1 MDKILKLYKYVDGG
15 INDTPFPNSDNPIE
29 IGSFRY
35 DAKRMGGAPTI
46 TASVYY
52 PSCLDDEW
60 TDNVYAEFNGEKYF
74 LKQTPTSSHNN
85 EDERY
90 KHDLELVSERRI
102 LDDVYFFDVV
112 TGDPMDSDK
121 PVSNSTKVV
130 FFGNVH
136 EFVARLNASLAYSHI
151 DYEVVVDD
159 EVETEEKLMS
169 FEDQFFSNVLQEI
182 YKTYEVPYYFDGKV
196 IHIGWA
202 KSSDVIPTFRYGV
215 NDALL
220 SITKNNANYKIVNR
234 ATATGSSDN
243 IPFYYPNNSPKGNIE
258 AVENGQLGVK
268 VLDFDTFANKV
279 DIDGV
284 ITYQGEDATVTKVT
298 NYRGD
303 SIVSGSYYA
312 TSKFTYKGY
321 STKYKM
327 YITSSVKGNIPLTIT
342 PLLDFTKYH
351 DDEDTNGVKA
361 SGKAT
366 IRIYLGDKML
376 AKSDVGSSGHTFD
389 LTLPSGSS
397 VLEINLNYV
406 PDYDSSLNWF
416 EGSEGLAW
424 ETDSHA
430 GWYYKGEEVELKDLG
445 LAISTDAPRTG
456 DSITQRQNGYIK
468 TSQNLMPYK
477 YRESSGDER
486 FYNATSEECD
496 GWEFNNPY
504 VEGRPKEHI
513 FTVED
518 IKPTIKDTT
527 VGGLR
532 IDMFSEFAYD
542 NDDNDE
548 TYEDEEG
555 NVYFKHPYFYGKL
568 RVMDFNLFDHAIEN
582 QPMTISF
589 TSGDCGACN
598 FEIGVTEEYPQKNPV
613 QVDANGNLLRGAN
626 GMVLAGIE
634 GTQQDVTTFQDRQQ
648 DTSKY
653 EVWIALK
660 KEEETY
666 GILMPQGLHR
676 PKAAGSGNDGD
687 TFVILG
693 INLPESYII
702 NAEKKLEAE
711 IIKYLKENND
721 EKFTFS
727 INFSRI
733 YFAEEEN
740 EDVLEQLS
748 ENSKIKVAYGVDE
761 NDLDEEGNPKER
773 IYDLYVSSFS
783 YNMSEGDVLPEIRV
797 ELDDTLKVSQN
808 ALQNAI
814 NEVKSQ
820 LGRALG
826 SIDVV
831 GAVTPYFIR
840 KDTDDE
846 ARGRINF
853 TKGVKFGE
861 GGKVEVLDNNSAKL
875 TIEYLEVTKKATFT
889 SLEIQEKTHVGG
901 QILVTPAAINCG
913 EVKEFNDFYRCYFQ
927 TKGEDGDE
935 IFNQFAIG
943 DQAICQ
949 TFNAWGSKYY
959 WRLVVGIGED
969 YVDLSKTECDEGSG
983 EPQAGDKIIQ
993 LGNKVDEARQN
1004 AIVIAAYGDGSP
1016 YIIQYKGI
1024 NNFELPEDK
1033 IVTKLSAKEN
1043 ILTGKVHMEMGSD
1056 GLYNLPEWIQ
1066 VRDTANEALEKV
1078 DAIGESSFEELRGY
1092 VDAIAKDLQG
1102 QIDGAIDSYFYEYE
1116 PSLDSAPA
1124 VDWDTAEE
1132 KESHLNDTFT
1142 NLTDGRSWR
1151 WSKDSSNN
1159 YAWVEITDTATSE
1172 ALRLAGKAQET
1183 ADGKMT
1189 VFMSKPTPPYKAGD
1203 LWAGGENQPLKRC
1216 VNSRENGAF
1225 ASSDWALADNAQQ
1238 YADAIKEEI
1247 TNSVNNTVAD
1257 LNQAIADVE
1266 AAAKDYTDEGKKAL
1280 EETITILEKTKAN
1293 INDVYDKAAVD
1304 GKVTRA
1310 EQEAIERAEA
1320 LADSARELAELN
1332 IKAWADGEID
1342 EAEARAIAEAQAKV
1356 DAAKGDLNLAIEEM
1370 RLDLETRISNTTHE
1384 LEQAIIAAKEASKNY
1399 TDGAKDVIDQLI
1411 ASLESSKAN
1420 LNDVYT
1426 KSVIDGK
1433 ITTVEK
1439 NAIEAA
1445 ENYTDAQ
1452 NELLDISLKA
1462 WADGEID
1469 EAEARAIAEAQA
1481 KVDAAKKEMEEY
1493 ANQLVNGMNLGG
1505 ENLLRNSGFTGDY
1518 LSEQLAD
1525 QKVLEG
1531 ASELYSAPF
1540 DHWTKGSNIVR
1551 VSLPNNAASGYGVQ
1565 FPMDTD
1571 TTTFVAEV
1579 LGQEL
1584 YYPVLNGDQ
1593 YVFSFK
1599 AKSSKSS
1606 TTVSYTIGGITNNI
1620 AISEQWT
1627 RHIVRITPNTTT
1639 TKFELKAKNAT
1650 ICELQLER
1658 GKIATTW
1665 KTSPFDNASER
1676 AYYQSLKYLQNALD
1690 GATQFYGGL
1699 VLTEQIRIGD
1709 YDKEK
1714 KEWVEINGGMS
1725 GIYESDHDIAFWAGG
1740 TDEQAI
1746 ETVMRY
1752 SDNPTYQPSQEE
1764 LSSLANYVVTHGGRA
1779 ILNDAIVR
1787 GTVYAQNGEFSG
1799 TVYADS
1805 GVFSGFIKKTPTII
1819 NPSNYGQ
1826 YLLADVGGQS
1836 SWFDLDLSKAGT
1848 FVIFEGEWEN
1858 SPHFYMP
1865 QLRKEMTELDDSGI
1879 PHAWKYNTLPI
1890 GYSVEEVFSLI
1901 GQKVII
1907 MNNTNLN
1914 IQICTRSCTWI
1925 EPNQMAIYECE
1936 AKIVEDSIYGIT
1948 HWEVDWIRK
1957 QLRTP
1962 DLTTTHP
1969 LL

>member
-1 MDKILKLYKYVDGG
+1 MERVLILKKYMGEG
-15 INDTPFPNSDNPIE
+15 IEDTLFPNTNNPIE
-29 IGSFRY
+29 IGAFRY

-46 TASVYY
+46 TASVNY
-52 PSCLDDEW
+52 PSCLDNEW
-60 TDNVYAEFNGEKYF
+60 TDNVYAVFNGEKYY
-74 LKQTPTSSHNN
+74 LKQTPTSSYNN
-85 EDERY
+85 ESTMY
-90 KHDLELVSERRI
+90 KHDLELVSERVI
-102 LDDVYFFDVV
+102 LDNVYFFDAV
-112 TGDPMDSDK
+112 TGTPQGDDK
-121 PVSNSTKVV
+121 PVSNSTKVM
-130 FFGNVH
+130 FFGNIR
-136 EFVARLNASLAYSHI
+136 EFAARLDASLQYSNVGYTV
-151 DYEVVVDD
+151 DVDD
-159 EVETEEKLMS
+159 DVVTTEEKLMS

-279 DIDGV
+279 DIGGV

-424 ETDSHA
+424 ATDSHA

-518 IKPTIKDTT
+518 IKPTIKDTK

-542 NDDNDE
+542 DDDNDE

-613 QVDANGNLLRGAN
+613 QVDASGNLKRQN

-634 GTQQDVTTFQDRQQ
+634 GTGQVVTSFQERQQ

-814 NEVKSQ
+814 SQVKSE
-820 LGRALG
+820 LGKVIG

-831 GAVTPYFIR
+831 GIATPYFIR
-840 KDTDDE
+840 KDADDE
-846 ARGRINF
+846 AQGRINF
-853 TKGVKFGE
+853 TKGIKFGE
-861 GGKVEVLDNNSAKL
+861 GGKVEVMDNNSAKL
-875 TIEYLEVTKKATFT
+875 TIEYLEVTKKASFT

-913 EVKEFNDFYRCYFQ
+913 EVEEFEDFYRCYFQ
-927 TKGEDGDE
+927 TKGADGDE
-935 IFNQFAIG
+935 IFNQFTVG

-969 YVDLSKTECDEGSG
+969 YIDLSKTKCDEDSG

-993 LGNKVDEARQN
+993 LGNQVDEARQN

-1024 NNFELPEDK
+1024 DNFEIPDNK
-1033 IVTKLSAKEN
+1033 IVTKLSSTEN
-1043 ILTGKVHMEMGSD
+1043 IFTGKVHMEVGSD
-1056 GLYNLPEWIQ
+1056 GLENIEGGL
-1066 VRDTANEALEKV
+1066 KV
-1078 DAIGESSFEELRGY
+1078 GG
-1092 VDAIAKDLQG
+1092 
-1102 QIDGAIDSYFYEYE
+1102 
-1116 PSLDSAPA
+1116 
-1124 VDWDTAEE
+1124 
-1132 KESHLNDTFT
+1132 
-1142 NLTDGRSWR
+1142 
-1151 WSKDSSNN
+1151 SN
-1159 YAWVEITDTATSE
+1159 
-1172 ALRLAGKAQET
+1172 
-1183 ADGKMT
+1183 M
-1189 VFMSKPTPPYKAGD
+1189 
-1203 LWAGGENQPLKRC
+1203 
-1216 VNSRENGAF
+1216 
-1225 ASSDWALADNAQQ
+1225 
-1238 YADAIKEEI
+1238 
-1247 TNSVNNTVAD
+1247 
-1257 LNQAIADVE
+1257 
-1266 AAAKDYTDEGKKAL
+1266 
-1280 EETITILEKTKAN
+1280 
-1293 INDVYDKAAVD
+1293 
-1304 GKVTRA
+1304 
-1310 EQEAIERAEA
+1310 
-1320 LADSARELAELN
+1320 
-1332 IKAWADGEID
+1332 
-1342 EAEARAIAEAQAKV
+1342 
-1356 DAAKGDLNLAIEEM
+1356 
-1370 RLDLETRISNTTHE
+1370 
-1384 LEQAIIAAKEASKNY
+1384 
-1399 TDGAKDVIDQLI
+1399 
-1411 ASLESSKAN
+1411 
-1420 LNDVYT
+1420 
-1426 KSVIDGK
+1426 
-1433 ITTVEK
+1433 
-1439 NAIEAA
+1439 
-1445 ENYTDAQ
+1445 
-1452 NELLDISLKA
+1452 
-1462 WADGEID
+1462 
-1469 EAEARAIAEAQA
+1469 
-1481 KVDAAKKEMEEY
+1481 
-1493 ANQLVNGMNLGG
+1493 
-1505 ENLLRNSGFTGDY
+1505 LRNSGFTGDY
-1518 LSEQLAD
+1518 LSAQLAD
-1525 QKVLEG
+1525 QIVLDAVDEMFNPPLVHWDDEDNPAVGAVVQDSEVSESGKEVVLTDGHITQKLYQKV
-1531 ASELYSAPF
+1531 
-1540 DHWTKGSNIVR
+1540 IV
-1551 VSLPNNAASGYGVQ
+1551 GE
-1565 FPMDTD
+1565 T
-1571 TTTFVAEV
+1571 
-1579 LGQEL
+1579 
-1584 YYPVLNGDQ
+1584 
-1593 YVFSFK
+1593 YVVSFK
-1599 AKSSKSS
+1599 AKGEILSEETYTSLHVTFGGVTSEIALTDEWAYYTQKVVAKETSDIF
-1606 TTVSYTIGGITNNI
+1606 TIGST
-1620 AISEQWT
+1620 
-1627 RHIVRITPNTTT
+1627 
-1639 TKFELKAKNAT
+1639 NAT

-1658 GKIATTW
+1658 GSIATAW
-1665 KTSPFDNASER
+1665 GRSFLDNSSDR
-1676 AYYQSLKYLQNALD
+1676 AYYQARKYLDEALKGFTD
-1690 GATQFYGGL
+1690 VYGGL
-1699 VLTEQIRIGD
+1699 ILTGLIKVGTQANGVMT
-1709 YDKEK
+1709 KETAGM
-1714 KEWVEINGGMS
+1714 NGQ
-1725 GIYESDHDIAFWAGG
+1725 YENDNDIAFWAGG
-1740 TDEQAI
+1740 SDTQAI
-1746 ETVMRY
+1746 NAINQTGEDEASFAV
-1752 SDNPTYQPSQEE
+1752 S
-1764 LSSLANYVVTHGGRA
+1764 HGGKVV
-1779 ILNDAIVR
+1779 LNDAIVR
-1787 GTVYAQNGEFSG
+1787 GSIYANR
-1799 TVYADS
+1799 
-1805 GVFSGFIKKTPTII
+1805 GVFSGFVKHSETIL
-1819 NPSNYGQ
+1819 NATNEDR
-1826 YLLADVGGQS
+1826 YLSSS
-1836 SWFDLDLSKAGT
+1836 SW
-1848 FVIFEGEWEN
+1848 
-1858 SPHFYMP
+1858 
-1865 QLRKEMTELDDSGI
+1865 
-1879 PHAWKYNTLPI
+1879 YNNYIDIQKLG
-1890 GYSVEEVFSLI
+1890 GYV
-1901 GQKVII
+1901 KV
-1907 MNNTNLN
+1907 T
-1914 IQICTRSCTWI
+1914 
-1925 EPNQMAIYECE
+1925 
-1936 AKIVEDSIYGIT
+1936 G
-1948 HWEVDWIRK
+1948 
-1957 QLRTP
+1957 
-1962 DLTTTHP
+1962 DLTHPIALWGSRNLTTAEQVDEVRSSVGSRCVIVNKSGDS
-1969 LL
+1969 LRVTGDTKQSDDGDYQSLVMLNNQAVYLECKARSDANNYEEIYWLITSRCNLK

>member
-1 MDKILKLYKYVDGG
+1 MDKLLKLKVYVDGV
-15 INDTPFPNSDNPIE
+15 NDTPFPQGAEEPLE
-29 IGSFRY
+29 IGAFRY

-46 TASVYY
+46 IASVDY
-52 PSCLDDEW
+52 PTCLDNEW
-60 TDNVYAEFNGEKYF
+60 TDNVYAEFNDEKYF
-74 LKQTPTSSHNN
+74 LKQTPTSSYNN
-85 EDERY
+85 ESTMY
-90 KHDLELVSERRI
+90 KHDLELVSERVI
-102 LDDVYFFDVV
+102 LDNVYFFDVV
-112 TGDPMDSDK
+112 TGNPAESDK

-130 FFGNVH
+130 FFGSIQ
-136 EFVARLNASLAYSHI
+136 EFVDRLNASLEYSEL
-151 DYEVVVDD
+151 DYTVVVDD
-159 EVETEEKLMS
+159 DIETEEELMS

-279 DIDGV
+279 DIGGV

-424 ETDSHA
+424 ATDSHA

-518 IKPTIKDTT
+518 IKPTIKDTK

-542 NDDNDE
+542 DDDNDE

-613 QVDANGNLLRGAN
+613 QVDASGNLKRQN

-634 GTQQDVTTFQDRQQ
+634 GTGQVVTSFQERQQ

-814 NEVKSQ
+814 SQVKSE
-820 LGRALG
+820 LGKVIG

-831 GAVTPYFIR
+831 GIATPYFIR
-840 KDTDDE
+840 KDADDE
-846 ARGRINF
+846 AQGRINF
-853 TKGVKFGE
+853 KKGIKFGE
-861 GGKVEVLDNNSAKL
+861 GGKVEVMDNNSAKL
-875 TIEYLEVTKKATFT
+875 TIEYLEVTKKASFT

-913 EVKEFNDFYRCYFQ
+913 EVEEFDDYYRCYFQ
-927 TKGEDGDE
+927 TKGTDGDE
-935 IFNQFAIG
+935 IFNQFAVG

-949 TFNAWGSKYY
+949 TYNAWGSKYY

-969 YVDLSKTECDEGSG
+969 YIDLSKTECDEGSG

-993 LGNKVDEARQN
+993 LGNQVDEARQN

-1024 NNFELPEDK
+1024 DNFEIPDNK
-1033 IVTKLSAKEN
+1033 IVTKLSSTEN
-1043 ILTGKVHMEMGSD
+1043 IFTGKVHMELGSD
-1056 GLYNLPEWIQ
+1056 GLENIEGGL
-1066 VRDTANEALEKV
+1066 KV
-1078 DAIGESSFEELRGY
+1078 GG
-1092 VDAIAKDLQG
+1092 
-1102 QIDGAIDSYFYEYE
+1102 
-1116 PSLDSAPA
+1116 
-1124 VDWDTAEE
+1124 
-1132 KESHLNDTFT
+1132 
-1142 NLTDGRSWR
+1142 
-1151 WSKDSSNN
+1151 SN
-1159 YAWVEITDTATSE
+1159 
-1172 ALRLAGKAQET
+1172 
-1183 ADGKMT
+1183 M
-1189 VFMSKPTPPYKAGD
+1189 
-1203 LWAGGENQPLKRC
+1203 
-1216 VNSRENGAF
+1216 
-1225 ASSDWALADNAQQ
+1225 
-1238 YADAIKEEI
+1238 
-1247 TNSVNNTVAD
+1247 
-1257 LNQAIADVE
+1257 
-1266 AAAKDYTDEGKKAL
+1266 
-1280 EETITILEKTKAN
+1280 
-1293 INDVYDKAAVD
+1293 
-1304 GKVTRA
+1304 
-1310 EQEAIERAEA
+1310 
-1320 LADSARELAELN
+1320 
-1332 IKAWADGEID
+1332 
-1342 EAEARAIAEAQAKV
+1342 
-1356 DAAKGDLNLAIEEM
+1356 
-1370 RLDLETRISNTTHE
+1370 
-1384 LEQAIIAAKEASKNY
+1384 
-1399 TDGAKDVIDQLI
+1399 
-1411 ASLESSKAN
+1411 
-1420 LNDVYT
+1420 
-1426 KSVIDGK
+1426 
-1433 ITTVEK
+1433 
-1439 NAIEAA
+1439 
-1445 ENYTDAQ
+1445 
-1452 NELLDISLKA
+1452 
-1462 WADGEID
+1462 
-1469 EAEARAIAEAQA
+1469 
-1481 KVDAAKKEMEEY
+1481 
-1493 ANQLVNGMNLGG
+1493 
-1505 ENLLRNSGFTGDY
+1505 LRNSGFTGDY
-1518 LSEQLAD
+1518 LSAQLAD
-1525 QKVLEG
+1525 QIVLDAVDEMFNPPLVHWDDEDNPAVGAVVQDSEVSESGKEVVLTDGHITQKLYQKV
-1531 ASELYSAPF
+1531 
-1540 DHWTKGSNIVR
+1540 IV
-1551 VSLPNNAASGYGVQ
+1551 GE
-1565 FPMDTD
+1565 T
-1571 TTTFVAEV
+1571 
-1579 LGQEL
+1579 
-1584 YYPVLNGDQ
+1584 
-1593 YVFSFK
+1593 YVVSFK
-1599 AKSSKSS
+1599 AKGEILSEETYTSLHVTFGGVTSEITLTDEWAYYTQKVVAKETSDIF
-1606 TTVSYTIGGITNNI
+1606 TIGST
-1620 AISEQWT
+1620 
-1627 RHIVRITPNTTT
+1627 
-1639 TKFELKAKNAT
+1639 NAT

-1658 GKIATTW
+1658 GSIATAW
-1665 KTSPFDNASER
+1665 GRSFLDNSSDR
-1676 AYYQSLKYLQNALD
+1676 AYYQARKYLDEALKGFTD
-1690 GATQFYGGL
+1690 VYGGL
-1699 VLTEQIRIGD
+1699 ILTGLIKVGTQANGVMT
-1709 YDKEK
+1709 KETAGM
-1714 KEWVEINGGMS
+1714 NGQC
-1725 GIYESDHDIAFWAGG
+1725 ENDNDIAFWAGG
-1740 TDEQAI
+1740 TDTQAI
-1746 ETVMRY
+1746 NAINQTGEDEAKFAV
-1752 SDNPTYQPSQEE
+1752 S
-1764 LSSLANYVVTHGGRA
+1764 HGGKVVM
-1779 ILNDAIVR
+1779 NDAVVR
-1787 GTVYAQNGEFSG
+1787 GSIYANR
-1799 TVYADS
+1799 
-1805 GVFSGFIKKTPTII
+1805 GVFSGFVKHSETIL
-1819 NPSNYGQ
+1819 NATNEDR
-1826 YLLADVGGQS
+1826 YLSSS
-1836 SWFDLDLSKAGT
+1836 SW
-1848 FVIFEGEWEN
+1848 
-1858 SPHFYMP
+1858 
-1865 QLRKEMTELDDSGI
+1865 
-1879 PHAWKYNTLPI
+1879 YNNYIDIQKLG
-1890 GYSVEEVFSLI
+1890 GYV
-1901 GQKVII
+1901 KV
-1907 MNNTNLN
+1907 T
-1914 IQICTRSCTWI
+1914 
-1925 EPNQMAIYECE
+1925 
-1936 AKIVEDSIYGIT
+1936 G
-1948 HWEVDWIRK
+1948 
-1957 QLRTP
+1957 
-1962 DLTTTHP
+1962 DLTHPIALWGSRNLTTAEQVDEVRSSVGSRCVIVNKSGDS
-1969 LL
+1969 LRVTGDTKQSDDGDYQSLVMLNNQAVYLECKARSDANNYEEIYWLITSRCNLK

>member
-1 MDKILKLYKYVDGG
+1 MDKLLKLKIYVDGV
-15 INDTPFPNSDNPIE
+15 NDTPFPRGAEEPME
-29 IGSFRY
+29 IGAFRY

-46 TASVYY
+46 TASVNY
-52 PSCLDDEW
+52 PSCLDNEW
-60 TDNVYAEFNGEKYF
+60 TDNVYAVFNGEKYY
-74 LKQTPTSSHNN
+74 LKQTPTSSYNN
-85 EDERY
+85 ESTMY
-90 KHDLELVSERRI
+90 KHDLELVSERVI
-102 LDDVYFFDVV
+102 LDNVYFFDAV
-112 TGDPMDSDK
+112 TGTPQGDDK
-121 PVSNSTKVV
+121 PVSNSTKVM
-130 FFGNVH
+130 FFGNIR
-136 EFVARLNASLAYSHI
+136 EFAARLDASLQYSNVGYTV
-151 DYEVVVDD
+151 DVDD
-159 EVETEEKLMS
+159 DVVTTEEKLMS
-169 FEDQFFSNVLQEI
+169 FEDQLFSNVLQEI

-279 DIDGV
+279 DIGGV

-424 ETDSHA
+424 ATDSHA

-496 GWEFNNPY
+496 GWEFNNPF
-504 VEGRPKEHI
+504 VEGKPKEHI

-518 IKPTIKDTT
+518 IKPTIEKTEVT
-527 VGGLR
+527 QPEGSNFAGSSLR

-613 QVDANGNLLRGAN
+613 QVDANGNLKRQN

-634 GTQQDVTTFQDRQQ
+634 GTGQVVDTFQERQQ

-666 GILMPQGLHR
+666 GILMPQSVHR

-727 INFSRI
+727 IGFSRI
-733 YFAEEEN
+733 YFEEN
-740 EDVLEQLS
+740 KTILDRLS
-748 ENSKIKVAYGVDE
+748 ENSKITI
-761 NDLDEEGNPKER
+761 
-773 IYDLYVSSFS
+773 IYDDKPYELYVTSFS
-783 YNMSEGDVLPEIRV
+783 YTMSEGDALPEIRV

-853 TKGVKFGE
+853 TKGVKFGD

-913 EVKEFNDFYRCYFQ
+913 EVEEFNDFYRCYFQ

-935 IFNQFAIG
+935 IFNQFAID

-1056 GLYNLPEWIQ
+1056 GLDNLPEWIQ

-1779 ILNDAIVR
+1779 ILNDAIIR
-1787 GTVYAQNGEFSG
+1787 GTVYAQNGVFSG

-1805 GVFSGFIKKTPTII
+1805 GVFSGFVKHSETIL
-1819 NPSNYGQ
+1819 NTTNEDR
-1826 YLLADVGGQS
+1826 YLSSS
-1836 SWFDLDLSKAGT
+1836 SW
-1848 FVIFEGEWEN
+1848 
-1858 SPHFYMP
+1858 
-1865 QLRKEMTELDDSGI
+1865 
-1879 PHAWKYNTLPI
+1879 YNNYIDIQKLG
-1890 GYSVEEVFSLI
+1890 GYV
-1901 GQKVII
+1901 KV
-1907 MNNTNLN
+1907 T
-1914 IQICTRSCTWI
+1914 
-1925 EPNQMAIYECE
+1925 
-1936 AKIVEDSIYGIT
+1936 G
-1948 HWEVDWIRK
+1948 
-1957 QLRTP
+1957 
-1962 DLTTTHP
+1962 DLTHPIALWGSRNLTTAEQVDEVRSSVGSRCVIVNKSGDS
-1969 LL
+1969 LRVTGDTKQSDDGDYQSLVMLNNQAVYLECKARSDANNYEEIYWLITSRCNLK